1 MEPDKGIY
9 DAYNKGLKVA
19 EGEVIGFL
27 NSDDLYATSRVI
39 EDVMHVFEDLS
50 IDAVY
55 ADLVYV
61 DKNDI
66 SKVVRHWKSRP
77 YRQGDFKRAFA
88 GTSNPVFAKSVY
100 TRIGNFNA
108 AFRFSGDYEYMLR
121 AFHTHELNHSL
132 FA

>member
-1 MEPDKGIY
+1 MVVQDCTLTHDPQRVVHVTSEPDKGIY

-77 YRQGDFKRAFA
+77 YRQGDFKRGFSPAHPTLFLR
-88 GTSNPVFAKSVY
+88 KSPY
-100 TRIGNFNA
+100 PNRQFQCS
-108 AFRFSGDYEYMLR
+108 FPLLR
-121 AFHTHELNHSL
+121 
-132 FA
+132 